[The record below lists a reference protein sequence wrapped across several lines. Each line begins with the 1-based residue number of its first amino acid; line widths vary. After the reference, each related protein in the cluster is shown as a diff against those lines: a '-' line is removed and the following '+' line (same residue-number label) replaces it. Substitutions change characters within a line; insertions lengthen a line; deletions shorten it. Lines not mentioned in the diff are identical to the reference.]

1 MASPHRI
8 FLGMI
13 TGAHGMHG
21 AVRVR
26 SFTAEPEDVASY
38 GPLSDEAGTRSFALS
53 VSRRTRGGII
63 ARLAGIED
71 RDAAEA
77 LKGTGLYAD
86 RDALPELDED
96 EFYHADLVGLAVVL
110 TDGRPLGRVRG
121 LDNFGAGEVIEVET
135 KEGKSLSLPFT
146 RAAVPQID
154 LKAGRLTVDPPP
166 GIVGDDGMEEG

>member
-1 MASPHRI
+1 
-8 FLGMI
+8 MI

-38 GPLSDEAGTRSFALS
+38 SPLSDEAGTRSFDLS

-63 ARLAGIED
+63 ARLAGIEN
-71 RDAAEA
+71 RNAAEA
-77 LKGTGLYAD
+77 LKGTALYAD

-96 EFYHADLVGLAVVL
+96 EFYHADLVGLSVVL

-135 KEGKSLSLPFT
+135 KQGKSVSLPFT

-154 LKAGRLTVDPPP
+154 LEAGRLTVDPPP
-166 GIVGDDGMEEG
+166 GIVDDDGMEEG